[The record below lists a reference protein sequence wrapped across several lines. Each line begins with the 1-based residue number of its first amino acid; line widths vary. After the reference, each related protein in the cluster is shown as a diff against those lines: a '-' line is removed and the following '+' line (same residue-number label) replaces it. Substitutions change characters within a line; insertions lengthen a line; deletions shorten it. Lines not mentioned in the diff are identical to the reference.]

1 MQSQLTTNV
10 NTITETESEKNYDAV
25 VCVICENGDSK
36 ENNEI
41 ILCDHCDRGFH
52 MMCINLTMLPP
63 GNWYCGKCS
72 NLPHEKKTKNT
83 GTVIIYERVSS
94 KGQDKPE
101 YGRTGLDTQNRTLL
115 TFVAEKN
122 YRVKNTYVDIGSG
135 QNVTKL
141 KNNKFVDEMNEGD
154 QLLVYSVSRLGRN
167 VQQVME
173 ELVNPLVQKGVIIVS
188 VSENVT
194 SNDSK
199 FLELLK
205 QAEQEGIAQG
215 QKTRDAIM
223 NRRKEGHYIGNPG
236 YGWKVVKVLNNE
248 QKEIRTKVENKEEQ
262 DVIKYIVNDSLK
274 AGAMASDLNS
284 KGKLKRGKEWTTSS
298 VLKIRKEWAFMKNV

>member
-1 MQSQLTTNV
+1 MESTIQLV
-10 NTITETESEKNYDAV
+10 QEKNYDSV
-25 VCVICENGDSK
+25 VCVICENGDS
-36 ENNEI
+36 NQQNEI
-41 ILCDHCDRGFH
+41 ILCDECDRGFH
-52 MMCINLTMLPP
+52 MKCINVTMVPP

-72 NLPHEKKTKNT
+72 NLPHKKTMTTKNT
-83 GTVIIYERVSS
+83 GSVIVYERVSS

-115 TFVAEKN
+115 TYIAEKN

-135 QNVTKL
+135 QNITKL
-141 KNNKFVDEMNEGD
+141 KNNKFVDDMNKGD

-173 ELVNPLVQKGVIIVS
+173 QIVTPLVEKGVTIVS

-236 YGWKVVKVLNNE
+236 YGWKIIKVLNDQ
-248 QKEIRTKVENKEEQ
+248 QKEIRTRVENEQEKEI
-262 DVIKYIVNDSLK
+262 IKYIVNDSLK
-274 AGAMASDLNS
+274 ASAMASHLNS
-284 KGKLKRGKEWTTSS
+284 TGRLKRGKEWTPNS
-298 VLKIRKEWAFMKNV
+298 VLKIRKDWAFVKNV